1 MRAAPPAR
9 RRSWIVRAARRIAV
23 AALGLGTLTVLVI
36 VGGLELLTARVP
48 SLPAPQGPYQVG
60 SEVFHWTD
68 AQRPEILTSDP
79 DDRRQVVAQAWYPS
93 DPAPGRTTAPWP
105 APGAPVP
112 YFEAQGQLPAYLDPY
127 PSFVFRSYNQV
138 DTHARASTP
147 ASAAR
152 PDWPVLLFLPGWGSP
167 REHYTAL
174 CADLASRG
182 FVVVALS
189 HPYESAIALLAEGR
203 VVGPV
208 TSATIF
214 GGSMADMVAIRAA
227 DSSFVLDQ
235 LSRLDQ
241 LAPASP
247 LAGHLDLQ
255 HVGVVGH
262 SLGGATAVQVVATDA
277 RFLVGVNIDGVITD
291 ALASLELARPFLWLQ
306 AGGTPGE
313 HYRQVR
319 DRLMGGLRDGGEVL
333 VVGGSS
339 HTSFTDL
346 STYLSPLG
354 RRLLGDD
361 GAAPAANGS
370 GSGERIT
377 SETGDVIAAF
387 VGHHLGTAGTTGAAS
402 PDQALARHPS
412 IRRQGAVG
420 AAS

>member
-1 MRAAPPAR
+1 
-9 RRSWIVRAARRIAV
+9 
-23 AALGLGTLTVLVI
+23 
-36 VGGLELLTARVP
+36 
-48 SLPAPQGPYQVG
+48 
-60 SEVFHWTD
+60 
-68 AQRPEILTSDP
+68 
-79 DDRRQVVAQAWYPS
+79 
-93 DPAPGRTTAPWP
+93 
-105 APGAPVP
+105 VP

-127 PSFVFRSYNQV
+127 PSFVFRSFNLV
-138 DTHARASTP
+138 DTHARASVP
-147 ASAAR
+147 ASTAR

-189 HPYESAIALLAEGR
+189 HPYESAISLLAGGR

-208 TSATIF
+208 SRATMF
-214 GGSMADMVAIRAA
+214 GGSMADMVSIRTA

-247 LAGHLDLQ
+247 LVGRLDLR

-262 SLGGATAVQVVATDA
+262 SLGGATAVQVVANDA
-277 RFLVGVNIDGVITD
+277 RFLVGVNIDGVLSD
-291 ALASLELARPFLWLQ
+291 ALAGLELTRPFLWLQ
-306 AGGTPGE
+306 AGDTPGE

-319 DRLMGGLRDGGEVL
+319 DRLMGGLREGGEVL
-333 VVGGSS
+333 VAGGSS

-361 GAAPAANGS
+361 AGSAGA
-370 GSGERIT
+370 GEPIT
-377 SETGDVIAAF
+377 SQTGDIIAAF
-387 VGHHLGTAGTTGAAS
+387 ASRQLYSAGSTGSVGASSGAHLDEALATPGRMRAAAQWAPPKAGW
-402 PDQALARHPS
+402 QALAP
-412 IRRQGAVG
+412 
-420 AAS
+420 